1 MSSPLRLD
9 VLVIPYKPIVGLI
22 PPMGEGE
29 ATWPATSVS
38 LISGERDAVLIDAL
52 LTPDGAGQ
60 AVEWIRATGKHL
72 TTVYI
77 THGHGDHFFGLNTI
91 LNAFPNA
98 RALTAP
104 AVIPEA
110 KRQLSPELMRF
121 WNAIFPGQIPEHPIV
136 PDALE
141 GDVIDLEGEE
151 LRIVTVGQSDT
162 SVSTIVYIP
171 SLDAVVAGDVAYN
184 GIHQWLANTDHEK
197 RMQWIASVEQIEALK
212 PKIVVASHKR
222 PDARDDDPATILGHT
237 KTYIR
242 DFERSLSQSHTAQEL
257 VDRMM
262 ALHGDLG
269 NPYTLWTAA
278 QGVFERGQGAAS

>member
-38 LISGERDAVLIDAL
+38 LISGEHDAVLIDAL
-52 LTPDGAGQ
+52 LTPDGAGR

-72 TTVYI
+72 TAIYI

-91 LNAFPNA
+91 LNAFPDA
-98 RALTAP
+98 RAVTAQ

-110 KRQLSPELMRF
+110 RRQLSPDLMRF

-136 PDALE
+136 PDALD
-141 GDVIDLEGEE
+141 GDVIDLEGHE
-151 LRIVTVGQSDT
+151 LRIITVGQSDT

-171 SLDAVVAGDVAYN
+171 SLDAVIAGDVAYN
-184 GIHQWLANTDHEK
+184 GIHQWLAQTDHEK
-197 RMQWIASVEQIEALK
+197 RMQWIASVERIEALK
-212 PKIVVASHKR
+212 PKIVVASHKH
-222 PDARDDDPATILGHT
+222 PDARDDDPATILTNT
-237 KTYIR
+237 KSYIR
-242 DFERSLSQSHTAQEL
+242 DFDRSLSESHTAQEL

-262 ALHGDLG
+262 ALHGGLG

-278 QGVFERGQGAAS
+278 QGVFDQGQGAAS